1 MKSCPQCGRSYPDSD
16 TFCETDGAMLV
27 AGGAARAASPAPSHP
42 GGDGE
47 GGAIECPTCGGRA
60 EPGEVICN
68 YCGTRLV
75 AEGEPPA
82 AAMPGTA
89 QMGVSE
95 RLPPAAG
102 RTGPREFGDE
112 AAYAQTP
119 AEEEGEPSAGRR
131 LAGFLG
137 YIIAAI
143 VALAA
148 GIWLAIHLSGHHGEA
163 PPTAP
168 VAQASPSPGPALQAP
183 SLTLARN
190 QQVTVKGADLA
201 GALQRDP
208 ASARAVFDANHDA
221 LLDTYKHAL
230 EGNAGLR
237 DGMVVRLHVL
247 PDGGV
252 AGGAVIVSTTPN
264 PSLDAEVVTAMSGW
278 KFPAVSG
285 GATDVDYP
293 LIFAS
298 GPGDIGA
305 LEADLSTR
313 LGARAPGEMPE
324 YAISPSPAV
333 AAATPAPLAPP
344 PPPAALATPSG
355 PSPAELR
362 RERRR
367 REKVASAP
375 RPARPAVPPLGDR
388 VSEALRGERRFGRVR
403 AYVSPGG
410 LVTLTGTVFDSS
422 AKSAAERKARNVSGV
437 TSVVNNLTTETSQW
451 AANQA
456 AIQAALQAAGLTGV
470 TAKVIGHACYLS
482 GSVKTDLDRQRAV
495 TVAVGAAP
503 VKVESNLINVNP
515 GFFGF

>member
-27 AGGAARAASPAPSHP
+27 AGGAARAGGTAPSHP
-42 GGDGE
+42 GGGA

-68 YCGTRLV
+68 YCGSRLV
-75 AEGEPPA
+75 AEGESSA
-82 AAMPGTA
+82 AAPGAA
-89 QMGVSE
+89 QTGGAEPV
-95 RLPPAAG
+95 RPAAG

-112 AAYAQTP
+112 SAYAQSP
-119 AEEEGEPSAGRR
+119 VEDEGESSAGRR
-131 LAGFLG
+131 LAGVLG
-137 YIIAAI
+137 YTIAAI

-163 PPTAP
+163 PTTAP
-168 VAQASPSPGPALQAP
+168 VAQASPSPALQAP

-190 QQVTVKGADLA
+190 LQVTVKGADLA

-208 ASARAVFDANHDA
+208 ASARTVFDANHDA

-230 EGNAGLR
+230 ESDGGLR
-237 DGMVVRLHVL
+237 DGMVVRLHVM

-278 KFPAVSG
+278 KFPAVTG

-305 LEADLSTR
+305 LEADLGTR
-313 LGARAPGEMPE
+313 MGARAPGEMPE
-324 YAISPSPAV
+324 YAISPSPSPSV
-333 AAATPAPLAPP
+333 ASATPAPVAPA
-344 PPPAALATPSG
+344 PPPAALATPPA
-355 PSPAELR
+355 PSPGELKREHRR
-362 RERRR
+362 RERI
-367 REKVASAP
+367 AAAP
-375 RPARPAVPPLGDR
+375 PPARPAVPPLSDR
-388 VSEALRGERRFGRVR
+388 VSEALRHDRRFGRVR
-403 AYVSPGG
+403 AYASPGG
-410 LVTLTGTVFDSS
+410 LVTLTGTVFDGT
-422 AKSAAERKARNVSGV
+422 AKSAAERKARTVSGV

-456 AIQAALQAAGLTGV
+456 AIQAALQTAGLTGV
-470 TAKVIGHACYLS
+470 TARVIGRACYLD
-482 GSVKTDLDRQRAV
+482 GTVKTDLERQRAV
-495 TVAVGAAP
+495 TVAMGAAP
-503 VKVESNLINVNP
+503 VKVESNLIRVDP